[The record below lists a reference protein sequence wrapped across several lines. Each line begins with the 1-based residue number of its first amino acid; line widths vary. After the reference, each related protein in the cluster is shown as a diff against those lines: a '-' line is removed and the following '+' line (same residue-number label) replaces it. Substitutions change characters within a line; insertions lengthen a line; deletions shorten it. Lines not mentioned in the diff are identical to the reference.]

1 MNKLAYI
8 LLLLSFNV
16 CAEVSEEGQRFCL
29 AWSQD
34 ARQGAEK
41 RDEGVEYDRIERLI
55 NEIPNDVFSPERKLM
70 ATSAVRWVYYFKLD
84 AEEAKNLGYIRCT
97 ACVDEDN
104 RQACIV
110 NFDKSVEEYQKAKE
124 AEQEEVF

>member
-16 CAEVSEEGQRFCL
+16 YAVSGDGNRFCR

-34 ARQGAEK
+34 ARQAAEK
-41 RDEGVEYDRIERLI
+41 RSQGIEYERIERLI
-55 NEIPNDVFSPERKLM
+55 NEIPDDVFSQERKLM
-70 ATSAVRWVYYFKLD
+70 AISAARWVYYFRLNE
-84 AEEAKNLGYIRCT
+84 EEALNLGYIRCT

>member
-1 MNKLAYI
+1 MKYLAYI

-16 CAEVSEEGQRFCL
+16 YAVSGDGNRFCR

-34 ARQGAEK
+34 ARQAAEK
-41 RDEGVEYDRIERLI
+41 RSQGIEYERIERLI
-55 NEIPNDVFSPERKLM
+55 NEIPDDVFSQERKLM
-70 ATSAVRWVYYFKLD
+70 AISAARWVYYFRLNE
-84 AEEAKNLGYIRCT
+84 EEALNLGYIRCT

-110 NFDKSVEEYQKAKE
+110 NFDKNVEEYKK
-124 AEQEEVF
+124 EQEESF